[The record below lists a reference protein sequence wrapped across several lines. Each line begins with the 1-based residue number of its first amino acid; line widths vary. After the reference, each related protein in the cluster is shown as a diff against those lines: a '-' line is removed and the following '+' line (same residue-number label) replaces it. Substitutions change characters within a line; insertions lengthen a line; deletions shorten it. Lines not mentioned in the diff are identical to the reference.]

1 MLGVVLA
8 FIPFVVTLTAI
19 LGLRMK
25 THKAGLLGTACT
37 WVIAI
42 LYSKTPITLLI
53 YSWIYGILVPLS
65 YTLAGFAA
73 WFMTYHMMYHGC
85 FEDIQESIK
94 RMKGGLVY
102 KVFFLCFGLGV
113 MMLSSGAGF
122 TWLAVVLNDMGISPW
137 AVSILIEGSA
147 DPLTQYAYYAT
158 PVVVPT
164 LLFGEMF
171 GQAEICQC
179 ALSKHCYRCGY
190 CHIHCQCEEG
200 PTPTVKFWLIE
211 KHGKIAPRNLGDLL
225 IGGKKFESL
234 VDYAE
239 AYMALVRAEQYDTEK
254 VLLIQH
260 GAFDTLLSFVYGKD
274 IFKEVD
280 RLLDAPKSR

>member
-1 MLGVVLA
+1 MTDEEKTNEEIA
-8 FIPFVVTLTAI
+8 FEEDVKAYAEKSGKPVEDVAVTFCHCC
-19 LGLRMK
+19 G
-25 THKAGLLGTACT
+25 HK
-37 WVIAI
+37 
-42 LYSKTPITLLI
+42 
-53 YSWIYGILVPLS
+53 VPR
-65 YTLAGFAA
+65 T
-73 WFMTYHMMYHGC
+73 
-85 FEDIQESIK
+85 
-94 RMKGGLVY
+94 
-102 KVFFLCFGLGV
+102 
-113 MMLSSGAGF
+113 
-122 TWLAVVLNDMGISPW
+122 
-137 AVSILIEGSA
+137 
-147 DPLTQYAYYAT
+147 
-158 PVVVPT
+158 
-164 LLFGEMF
+164 LFGEMF

>member
-1 MLGVVLA
+1 VGVY
-8 FIPFVVTLTAI
+8 AI
-19 LGLRMK
+19 
-25 THKAGLLGTACT
+25 
-37 WVIAI
+37 I
-42 LYSKTPITLLI
+42 
-53 YSWIYGILVPLS
+53 IYGILVPLS

-171 GQAEICQC
+171 GFTINDLMPMFNRFFWVTIPSFALAMLWVLREDGKKVTKKDAVMVLVYGLFLAGVVNVLNLTVDVSAVGIIAGAIGMGALYLAQRMGIFGKSDDEGDKHPPMTGVQRSRFNKAIAPLIIVSLLAGLWGSFGKPIERALGTIMIPVIADQAV
-179 ALSKHCYRCGY
+179 
-190 CHIHCQCEEG
+190 
-200 PTPTVKFWLIE
+200 PF
-211 KHGKIAPRNLGDLL
+211 KIAQP
-225 IGGKKFESL
+225 S
-234 VDYAE
+234 
-239 AYMALVRAEQYDTEK
+239 T
-254 VLLIQH
+254 
-260 GAFDTLLSFVYGKD
+260 GAARPS
-274 IFKEVD
+274 
-280 RLLDAPKSR
+280 